1 MIQWTH
7 ARALIV
13 DDSES
18 QAELLRRMLTKEG
31 YECVIEG
38 RGDTAF
44 DVALSVRPDVIL
56 LDVELPGL
64 DGLSVCRR
72 LKATLET
79 RLIPVLIVTGGGD
92 QTRHLRA
99 LEAGADDFLEKPVSM
114 SELRA
119 RVRSAVRL
127 KKYIDELD
135 NAAASLVMLGATI
148 EARDR
153 YTQGHCER
161 LAQYGLGIGRRIG
174 LGTEDLWAIE
184 RGGFL
189 HDLGKIAIPDAILFK
204 PGPLTPEEF
213 AVIQTHP
220 AVGERICQPL
230 RTLDRVRP
238 IIRHHHERLDGAGYP
253 DGLRGAAVP
262 LLAQII
268 AVADVYDALT
278 TDRPYRQA
286 LAADVALEI
295 IRTHVRAGQ
304 MDGTLVDQF
313 VLELADQPPVCA
325 A

>member
-18 QAELLRRMLTKEG
+18 QTELLRRMLTTDG
-31 YECVIEG
+31 YECIVEH

-44 DVALSVRPDVIL
+44 ETALAVRPDVIL

-72 LKATLET
+72 LKAAIET

-92 QTRHLRA
+92 HTRHLSA
-99 LEAGADDFLEKPVSM
+99 LEAGADDFLQKPVSM

-119 RVRSAVRL
+119 RVRSAVRM

-161 LAQYGLGIGRRIG
+161 LAQYGLGLGRRIG
-174 LGTEDLWAIE
+174 LGLEDLWAIE

-204 PGPLTPEEF
+204 PGRLTPEEF
-213 AVIQTHP
+213 AVVQTHP
-220 AVGERICQPL
+220 EVGERICLPL

-238 IIRHHHERLDGAGYP
+238 IIRHHHERLDGSGYP
-253 DGLRGAAVP
+253 DRLKGSAIP
-262 LLAQII
+262 LVAQII

-278 TDRPYRQA
+278 TDRPYRRALTQA
-286 LAADVALEI
+286 AALEI
-295 IRTHVRAGQ
+295 LYAHGRAGE
-304 MDGTLVDQF
+304 MDSTLVDQF
-313 VLELADQPPVCA
+313 TIDLQAPLAVCA
-325 A
+325 